1 MAGAKHLN
9 SKSAKGIQ
17 YLQENGL
24 LVDSLDPTQFKCN
37 DAPFFNTD
45 TAFTLTY
52 AVIMLN
58 VDQHNKNVKR
68 QNILMAVDEFKR
80 NLTKVNGSQDFES
93 TMLEEIHQ
101 AIRSEE
107 IVMPAEQMGLV
118 KDNYLW
124 KV

>member
-1 MAGAKHLN
+1 
-9 SKSAKGIQ
+9 
-17 YLQENGL
+17 
-24 LVDSLDPTQFKCN
+24 
-37 DAPFFNTD
+37 
-45 TAFTLTY
+45 
-52 AVIMLN
+52 
-58 VDQHNKNVKR
+58 
-68 QNILMAVDEFKR
+68 MAVDEFKR
-80 NLTKVNGSQDFES
+80 NLTKVNGGQDFQS